1 MRLALTTRQREG
13 WIWGASVTKTPSDP
27 LDVSDEEL
35 VARYQAGEAAVVEVL
50 LTRYRHLAHI
60 KARSYFLA
68 GAGKDD
74 VVQEGMIGLYKAIR
88 DYRSGRRAAFRTFA
102 DVCITRQIVSAIK
115 TATRHKH
122 DPLNSGVSLS
132 KPLPQDEHPDRVLA
146 DILPAAEASD
156 PADVVIKNEEIQ
168 GVRRAFAEVL
178 SGFETEVLHLYIEGK
193 SYQEIASSLGRSVK
207 AIDNALQRIKRKLE
221 MSLGV
226 AEPAEASALPT
237 S

>member
-1 MRLALTTRQREG
+1 M
-13 WIWGASVTKTPSDP
+13 GASVKSRPVDP
-27 LDVSDEEL
+27 VEATDEDL

-50 LTRYRHLAHI
+50 LNRYRHLAHI

-74 VVQEGMIGLYKAIR
+74 VIQEGMIGLYKAIR
-88 DYRSGRRAAFRTFA
+88 DYRPGRKAAFRTFA

-132 KPLPQDEHPDRVLA
+132 KPLPQDDHPDRVLA
-146 DILPAAEASD
+146 DVLPAMEVSD
-156 PADVVIKNEEIQ
+156 PAELVVKDEEMA
-168 GVRRAFAEVL
+168 GVRRAFSEVL

-193 SYQEIASSLGRSVK
+193 SYQEIARTLKRGVK

-221 MSLGV
+221 MSLSD
-226 AEPAEASALPT
+226 EPVPAGSAAAR
-237 S
+237 